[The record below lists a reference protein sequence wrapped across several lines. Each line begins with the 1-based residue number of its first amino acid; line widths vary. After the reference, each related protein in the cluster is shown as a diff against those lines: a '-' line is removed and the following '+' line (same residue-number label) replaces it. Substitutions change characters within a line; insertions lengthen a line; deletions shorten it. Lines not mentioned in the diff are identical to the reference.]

1 VIFSFYLANMPIKKS
16 AKKYMR
22 VTAKNTLR
30 NRSIKGVIKSTVK
43 GTREAIAKADV
54 AGAKEW
60 YAKAQKAL
68 DKAAE
73 LYADS
78 EAAFKDARK
87 AAPVAMPGGILVNTQ
102 GGAPGMI
109 GVAVM
114 GRLHAMIGRP
124 MAVHNIEAR
133 GQFSVFE
140 REGLA
145 GLADYAQPTANLLM
159 SGQHGG

>member
-1 VIFSFYLANMPIKKS
+1 MPIKES

-60 YAKAQKAL
+60 FLKAQKAL

-73 LYADS
+73 KNVIKKNN
-78 EAAFKDARK
+78 AARRK
-87 AAPVAMPGGILVNTQ
+87 SRLNAAVKK
-102 GGAPGMI
+102 
-109 GVAVM
+109 
-114 GRLHAMIGRP
+114 
-124 MAVHNIEAR
+124 
-133 GQFSVFE
+133 
-140 REGLA
+140 LA
-145 GLADYAQPTANLLM
+145 TK
-159 SGQHGG
+159 